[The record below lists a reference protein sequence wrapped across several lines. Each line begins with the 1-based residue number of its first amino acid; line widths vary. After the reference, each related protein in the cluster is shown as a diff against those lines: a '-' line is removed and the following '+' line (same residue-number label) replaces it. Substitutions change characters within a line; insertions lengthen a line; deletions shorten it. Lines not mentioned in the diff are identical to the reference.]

1 MVVFFVL
8 QEIGDNMTRIFHIW
22 ILAYLLVILIGCG
35 FKANPYY
42 DDPSKAASFTDLE
55 SVGGMYFVE

>member
-1 MVVFFVL
+1 
-8 QEIGDNMTRIFHIW
+8 MTRIFHIW